1 MLLGEIFE
9 GRRGGGDLYRGHQS
23 GCEFSAHLPLL
34 RHSESN
40 RQKNENNPATGVDR
54 PHVTQHNL
62 NYGPLLFLSLFVLT
76 PMFSSP
82 AAKSQ

>member
-1 MLLGEIFE
+1 
-9 GRRGGGDLYRGHQS
+9 
-23 GCEFSAHLPLL
+23 LPLL